1 MMKSKSILSCLFVC
15 VLFLIS
21 CGTTSSLFTP
31 SQLREASSLSSRI
44 ETFYW
49 DETTK
54 QKQKAKGTLRWVKNE
69 CIQLSFRI
77 PFVQSEAMRVVFT
90 PEKICLF
97 NRLEKEY
104 IELTFTKL
112 KKKFPQLLA
121 FHQLEEELYQTMQP
135 KGKSRLKGS
144 QLGIAIFNEY
154 DLFIDR
160 VDLEP
165 VQLYDTQVPKSYKRI
180 DEEVF
185 INQIINE

>member
-1 MMKSKSILSCLFVC
+1 
-15 VLFLIS
+15 
-21 CGTTSSLFTP
+21 
-31 SQLREASSLSSRI
+31 
-44 ETFYW
+44 
-49 DETTK
+49 
-54 QKQKAKGTLRWVKNE
+54 
-69 CIQLSFRI
+69 
-77 PFVQSEAMRVVFT
+77 
-90 PEKICLF
+90 
-97 NRLEKEY
+97 
-104 IELTFTKL
+104 
-112 KKKFPQLLA
+112 
-121 FHQLEEELYQTMQP
+121 TMQP